1 MDEREVRKEEWVREE
16 TRREYEALS
25 CLAGC
30 LGMLAALPVMFLL
43 AWVLSPFVSTD
54 SGWFMCGL
62 PLLYLLVAA
71 IFYNHIMAFFK
82 PRG

>member
-16 TRREYEALS
+16 TRREYEAAS

-30 LGMLAALPVMFLL
+30 LSLLAALPVMFLL
-43 AWVLSPFVSTD
+43 AWVLSLFVSTD
-54 SGWFMCGL
+54 SGWFSCGL
-62 PLLYLLVAA
+62 PLLYLLMAA
-71 IFYNHIMAFFK
+71 ILYNRILLFFK